1 MSDHDYM
8 CFVQRNGQ
16 YLNDDNLK
24 LGNKGQRECIVV
36 LVPDTVNI
44 DKLDYT
50 DFAQYKTLK
59 LNTYSRKTGD
69 FKELTGY
76 NKYYDRVTYPG
87 LNEEQSH
94 KAFWRH
100 IKYPGYNL
108 VNFEPQSYNRFVLEK
123 VGKDIPCSTYIAILA
138 NRGIQSSEI
147 NRRILYNLVVD
158 SCLSEGNKP
167 LKSLPDNGLHYIA
180 ERCSSVLSI
189 IAQYAMPAKWRDNL
203 VSNDTLIWLRKEGIV
218 TKEQRGNGVFASTVF
233 QWRPEVIKELI
244 TFWNLEFI
252 NVFPVLPRLDVDT
265 LVHIRGKRPNEYQQ
279 INTYHH
285 IVLPSQVEALK
296 ELFDN
301 WGLIITSD
309 DINRY
314 NFMPVCDVGRCI
326 GLPMVL
332 SSLQYIRQR
341 IGYHAKLVDFHQY
354 MNKIIDTNDIL
365 LYNEL
370 STHWGLTASAMRQC
384 NALSYYI
391 AQRDSRGIRFLA
403 SLGIYHGHFDA
414 QFERFRTIVHLDD
427 YTPETIKALKECGMN
442 RSHTTAIRNYAASVG
457 NAKMVE
463 ACDSLPAKLIL
474 NISF

>member
-8 CFVQRNGQ
+8 CFVQRNQQ
-16 YLNDDNLK
+16 YLNDADSKLK
-24 LGNKGQRECIVV
+24 HKGQKECIVV

-44 DKLDYT
+44 NKLDYT
-50 DFAQYKTLK
+50 DFAHYKTLK

-76 NKYYDRVTYPG
+76 NKYHNRVTYPG
-87 LNEEQSH
+87 LHQELSH

-100 IKYPGYNL
+100 VKYPGYNL
-108 VNFEPQSYNRFVLEK
+108 VNFESQSYNIFVLEK

-138 NRGIQSSEI
+138 NRGIRTTES

-180 ERCSSVLSI
+180 GKCSSVLSI
-189 IAQYAMPAKWRDNL
+189 IAQYAIPAGWRNGL
-203 VSNDTLIWLRKEGIV
+203 VSNDTLIWLRREGVI

-233 QWRPEVIKELI
+233 QQRPEVVKELV

-252 NVFPVLPRLDVDT
+252 NVFSVLHQLDVHT
-265 LVHIRGKRPNEYQQ
+265 LIHIRNKRPDEYRQ
-279 INTYHH
+279 INTYHRLK
-285 IVLPSQVEALK
+285 LPSQVDALK

-301 WGLIITSD
+301 WGFIVTSD
-309 DINRY
+309 DTNRY
-314 NFMPVCDVGRCI
+314 RIIFGYNEQRCV

-332 SSLQYIRQR
+332 PALQYIRQR
-341 IGYHAKLVDFHQY
+341 IGHHAKRVDFSHRLTE
-354 MNKIIDTNDIL
+354 IVDTNDIL

-370 STHWGLTASAMRQC
+370 STHWGLTASTIRQC
-384 NALSYYI
+384 NFLSYYI
-391 AQRDSRGIRFLA
+391 AQGDSHKITFLA
-403 SLGIYHGHFDA
+403 SLGIYYGHFDA
-414 QFERFRTIVHLDD
+414 QFERFRTIVHLNN

-442 RSHTTAIRNYAASVG
+442 RSHTTAIRNYAISVK
-457 NAKMVE
+457 NISMIE